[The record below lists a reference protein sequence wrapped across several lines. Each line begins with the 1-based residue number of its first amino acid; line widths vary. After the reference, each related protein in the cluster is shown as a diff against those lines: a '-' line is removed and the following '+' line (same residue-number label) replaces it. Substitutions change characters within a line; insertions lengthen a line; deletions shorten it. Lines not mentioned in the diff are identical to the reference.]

1 MIYDRKQLS
10 ELLNTSV
17 DNIKK
22 LEKRKTLDKKLQ
34 NKGYKLIKVFK
45 VKNKSNYEVEKLEGY
60 NEVLNNIYSYV
71 FNTNDPIKFN
81 KYFKERTDNI
91 HLPITLEEIGIKAEV
106 SAMTIH
112 NWDKA
117 LIKNEIIAK
126 DGFFYIK
133 VDNATGESF
142 QVSKEEY
149 NTYWKNR
156 NDAKVLKELKNKFDE
171 GVITFEQAITISQQ
185 ISSLETLLS
194 GCYYYKVSKFKL
206 YSENKLYI
214 DIRDMIEKGDKI
226 LEIE

>member
-1 MIYDRKQLS
+1 MIYDRKQLA
-10 ELLNTSV
+10 ELLNTSK

-34 NKGYKLIKVFK
+34 NKGYKLIKVIK

-91 HLPITLEEIGIKAEV
+91 HLPITLEEIGIKVEV

-117 LIKNEIIAK
+117 LIKN
-126 DGFFYIK
+126 
-133 VDNATGESF
+133 
-142 QVSKEEY
+142 
-149 NTYWKNR
+149 
-156 NDAKVLKELKNKFDE
+156 
-171 GVITFEQAITISQQ
+171 
-185 ISSLETLLS
+185 
-194 GCYYYKVSKFKL
+194 
-206 YSENKLYI
+206 
-214 DIRDMIEKGDKI
+214 
-226 LEIE
+226 